1 MVLCCKVPGII
12 LCHNTFFAGSIT
24 MRSLT
29 SDHLGPYLD
38 NHVASGQSSCV
49 QEDRR
54 TEASDASGPEDAE
67 LPGSADSCH
76 GPTARST
83 PTPAFEACTLYT
95 AIQGRTDVSACHHD
109 FISNSVPSPQNRTH
123 DINNVLAST
132 VGTELN
138 WRTSQAGQ
146 SVLLEVQL
154 LSQLFESGPGNQQR
168 SRSLYN

>member
-1 MVLCCKVPGII
+1 MGSLGHHDHLTHHGVQTETQLRHDLNKTANGPWFYVAKCRGLFFVTIR
-12 LCHNTFFAGSIT
+12 FFAGSIT

-54 TEASDASGPEDAE
+54 TDASDASGPEDAE

-83 PTPAFEACTLYT
+83 PTAAFEACTLYT

-109 FISNSVPSPQNRTH
+109 FISNSVPSHRHRTQP
-123 DINNVLAST
+123 A
-132 VGTELN
+132 
-138 WRTSQAGQ
+138 
-146 SVLLEVQL
+146 LLV
-154 LSQLFESGPGNQQR
+154 R
-168 SRSLYN
+168 S